1 MSRVIV
7 IEFVSLDG
15 VMHDPDGSDG
25 SPQGGWAFRY
35 GPEAIAGDKFGLG
48 EVLDTGALLLGRR
61 TWQLFA
67 KIWPGRDDPF
77 SAKMNAMPKLVVSR
91 SLEQAAEWQNS
102 TVLQG
107 NLVAE
112 IRKRKQ
118 AQDIVV
124 TGSASVVHALT
135 AHDLADEYRLL
146 VFPLVLGA
154 GTRLFP
160 DGTAPRANGSLVI
173 GLGPYRNAHP
183 PWLNPS
189 FPSGSWTTPSRDM
202 NSMTM
207 TRFITVLLRWFLPC
221 RRAGTRIGDRRRYRF
236 TRRAVR
242 ALLPNGSRRDPAGG
256 MQGCGRVAATAHR
269 PRTAPIRP
277 RSAASVRRCGR
288 TSSGGVSSSRA
299 PAGR

>member
-160 DGTAPRANGSLVI
+160 DGTAPVNLTRVSAQTT
-173 GLGPYRNAHP
+173 GP
-183 PWLNPS
+183 
-189 FPSGSWTTPSRDM
+189 
-202 NSMTM
+202 
-207 TRFITVLLRWFLPC
+207 
-221 RRAGTRIGDRRRYRF
+221 
-236 TRRAVR
+236 AVR
-242 ALLPNGSRRDPAGG
+242 LIY
-256 MQGCGRVAATAHR
+256 T
-269 PRTAPIRP
+269 
-277 RSAASVRRCGR
+277 RS
-288 TSSGGVSSSRA
+288 TNT
-299 PAGR
+299 